1 MAHTTTTDGA
11 LRRLAE
17 AYRVSTTYSG
27 FDGQE
32 REVPEPTLRAVLD
45 ALGADAGDDA
55 AIESLAVQLG
65 LSPDI
70 VRKQTE
76 GLTYLSAQE
85 QAEQYFDGTLGRVLA
100 DTAEFLVD
108 AREIDTT
115 APAEVYQQMPYAE
128 AIEEVAGR

>member
-27 FDGQE
+27 FDGPE

-55 AIESLAVQLG
+55 AIEAVVLAHAR
-65 LSPDI
+65 D
-70 VRKQTE
+70 R
-76 GLTYLSAQE
+76 
-85 QAEQYFDGTLGRVLA
+85 LGRRVRTEHRLDRIRRDRGRERERRGDDEPHDDQRPADPADDLA
-100 DTAEFLVD
+100 DHRGTGPRGPTSSHAD
-108 AREIDTT
+108 A
-115 APAEVYQQMPYAE
+115 
-128 AIEEVAGR
+128 